1 MLGVC
6 AARVPPTGPVD
17 GFTSSFGVRG
27 TPARARAWPR
37 REGFTRGRRVGF
49 PRGRSLTVSSGA
61 GDKVDA
67 LVEFNRGLSKPR
79 TPLPYPW
86 RKPGPL
92 PLVLSVWVAASIH
105 RCVPGPGD
113 RPISRRTHLG
123 MDPGFRQEFGFG
135 GRRQWL
141 MYRKF
146 DASSGQAAGNAFAKP
161 NFQLPSVPRLV

>member
-1 MLGVC
+1 
-6 AARVPPTGPVD
+6 
-17 GFTSSFGVRG
+17 
-27 TPARARAWPR
+27 
-37 REGFTRGRRVGF
+37 
-49 PRGRSLTVSSGA
+49 
-61 GDKVDA
+61 
-67 LVEFNRGLSKPR
+67 
-79 TPLPYPW
+79 LPYPW

-92 PLVLSVWVAASIH
+92 PPVLSVGVAASIKPW
-105 RCVPGPGD
+105 VPNPGD
-113 RPISRRTHLG
+113 RPTSSGPDLG